1 MNTVT
6 ITADVYAIRGEGGPA
21 YRIYV
26 DEDLLTERSWA
37 WPAYNTYVR
46 ERIEVNVEPGEH
58 RLDLVDCSN
67 NGVFYLKNI
76 TINGAANNGPVFTV

>member
-1 MNTVT
+1 MNNVTV
-6 ITADVYAIRGEGGPA
+6 TADVYTTNGEGGPV

-26 DEDLLTERSWA
+26 DGDLLTERSWA
-37 WPAYNTYVR
+37 WPSYKMFVR

-58 RLDLVDCSN
+58 RIELVDCSN

-76 TINGAANNGPVFTV
+76 MVNGVENIGPVFTV